1 MYESGACTFV
11 HFKDLLGCFL
21 TCVLHMQ
28 VTMLWGMFHLIC
40 TRGTTSLDEPI
51 FHSGGYWI
59 PQLQSNEFISD
70 GIYCV
75 CRGGAFCVDDFGISC
90 KKVIYV

>member
-1 MYESGACTFV
+1 MMYESGACTFV

-40 TRGTTSLDEPI
+40 T
-51 FHSGGYWI
+51 
-59 PQLQSNEFISD
+59 
-70 GIYCV
+70 
-75 CRGGAFCVDDFGISC
+75 
-90 KKVIYV
+90 